1 MTVAAILKHK
11 GCEVFTARPTDTIGE
26 VARNLSAQRIGA
38 VVVIDSVGQ
47 LLGTLSER
55 DIVNALATN
64 GAWALEMSVA
74 QAMCRTLKTATL
86 HTTTGEALAM
96 MAAGHFRYLPVID
109 RGALIGLI
117 SIGDV
122 VKNRI
127 MQHEIEVDTLRAYVS
142 GADYAV
148 TSPIASWSGNG
159 EDNDKASESY
169 RVLASTMAD
178 ASLD

>member
-11 GCEVFTARPTDTIGE
+11 GCEVFTARQTDTIAE
-26 VARNLSAQRIGA
+26 VARILSARRIGA

-47 LLGTLSER
+47 LLGILSER
-55 DIVNALATN
+55 DVVSALSSN
-64 GAWALEMSVA
+64 GAWALELSVG
-74 QAMCRTLKTATL
+74 QVMTRTFKTASL

-96 MAAGHFRYLPVID
+96 MAAGHYRYLPVVD

-148 TSPIASWSGNG
+148 TSPIPSWSGNG
-159 EDNDKASESY
+159 EDQVEETY
-169 RVLASTMAD
+169 RVRSSAMAD

>member
-11 GCEVFTARPTDTIGE
+11 GCEVFTVRPTDTIGE
-26 VARNLSAQRIGA
+26 VARNLSARRIGA
-38 VVVIDSVGQ
+38 VVVINSVGQ
-47 LLGTLSER
+47 LLGTISER
-55 DIVNALATN
+55 DIVNALAAN
-64 GAWALEMSVA
+64 GAWALEMSVS
-74 QAMCRTLKTATL
+74 QVMSRTLNTATL

-96 MAAGHFRYLPVID
+96 MVAGHYRHLPVID

-142 GADYAV
+142 GADYVV
-148 TSPIASWSGNG
+148 TTPMPSWSGNSDDVG
-159 EDNDKASESY
+159 ARSY
-169 RVLASTMAD
+169 RVSASAMAE
-178 ASLD
+178 ASAD

>member
-11 GCEVFTARPTDTIGE
+11 GCEVFTARPTDTVGE
-26 VARNLSAQRIGA
+26 VARNLAAQRIGA
-38 VVVIDSVGQ
+38 VVVLDSVGQ

-55 DIVNALATN
+55 DIVNALAAN
-64 GAWALEMSVA
+64 GAWSLEMSVG
-74 QAMCRTLKTATL
+74 QVMCRTFKTATL

-96 MAAGHFRYLPVID
+96 MAAGHFRYLPVVD
-109 RGALIGLI
+109 RGALVGLI

-122 VKNRI
+122 VKSRI

-148 TSPIASWSGNG
+148 NPTIPSWSG
-159 EDNDKASESY
+159 EADEKTAESY
-169 RVLASTMAD
+169 RVSSAAMAE